1 MGTKEEKRKITGKE
15 IAALAG
21 VSQSTVSRVLSS
33 AESSPLISKKTAKR
47 IRKIAEKEGYSPNPI
62 AQALRG
68 KKSNLIGLVVREISD
83 PFFAGV
89 IEQISSALEKRSYS
103 LILGYFNS
111 QTENGIQKITRIL
124 DSRQCDG
131 MIFLGDLN
139 DGMKYVNEVIDEGHP
154 AVTLC
159 WGKQTKDIPS
169 VNCNNEGGVKMLL
182 DHLLDLGHKD
192 FVFIDG
198 GFIGD
203 IQERRAVIKQFSVDY
218 PDLTFSIVRAE
229 SNSIEGGYKA
239 MQALLKSSKFSSAVV
254 AADDS
259 LAIGILS
266 AINQAG
272 LSVPG
277 TVSVTGFDDIELAK
291 FTDPPLTTIRQP
303 IEEMANQAVQMLINL
318 IDKKE
323 VAQSDL
329 TISCAPKLIIREST
343 GSARKH

>member
-1 MGTKEEKRKITGKE
+1 MSKKEEKRKITGKD
-15 IAALAG
+15 IGALAG

-33 AESSPLISKKTAKR
+33 EESSPLISEETIKR
-47 IRKIAEKEGYSPNPI
+47 IREIAEKEGYSPNPI
-62 AQALRG
+62 ARALRG
-68 KKSNLIGLVVREISD
+68 EKTNLIGLVVREISD

-89 IEQISSALEKRSYS
+89 IEQISSALRKRSYS
-103 LILGYFNS
+103 LILGYFDS
-111 QTENGIQKITRIL
+111 QTEDGMQKITRIL

-159 WGKQTKDIPS
+159 WGKQSGIFPT
-169 VNCNNEGGVKMLL
+169 VNCNNERGVKMLVE
-182 DHLLDLGHKD
+182 HLVELGHKD

-203 IQERRAVIKQFSVDY
+203 IRERRAVIKQFSLDY

-229 SNSIEGGYKA
+229 SNSSEGGFKA
-239 MQALLKSSKFSSAVV
+239 MQALIDSGRIPSAVLG
-254 AADDS
+254 ADDS

-266 AINQAG
+266 AINRAG
-272 LSVPG
+272 LTVPKAI
-277 TVSVTGFDDIELAK
+277 SVTGFDDIELAK

-303 IEEMANQAVQMLINL
+303 IEEMANEAVQMLINL

-323 VAQSDL
+323 LSESEL
-329 TISCAPKLIIREST
+329 SISCAPKLIIREST
-343 GSARKH
+343 STAR